1 MKGIVFTEFLDL
13 VEERFGYEMVDT
25 IIEKSDLPSKGSYTA
40 VGTYDHAE
48 MLSLLG
54 NLSHETNIPAN
65 DLLRL
70 YGNQLFDTLM
80 GGYKKH
86 LVNIN
91 SAFELLSAIESYI
104 HVEVR
109 KLYPDAELPYF
120 ETKMLSPNQLRMVYS
135 SERKMWAFGLGLMEG
150 CFKHFNETAQI
161 THTLLTEDGSSV
173 EFIITR
179 NL

>member
-13 VEERFGYEMVDT
+13 VESNYGYEMVDT
-25 IIEKSDLPSKGSYTA
+25 IIQKSNLASNGSYTA
-40 VGTYDHAE
+40 VGTYKHTE

-54 NLSHETNIPAN
+54 NLSNETGVPVD

-70 YGNQLFDTLM
+70 YGNQLFEALM
-80 GGYKKH
+80 AHYSKH
-86 LVNIN
+86 LKNIS
-91 SAFELLSAIESYI
+91 SAFDLLSSIESYI
-104 HVEVR
+104 HVEVL

-120 ETKMLSPNQLRMVYS
+120 EVEIRSENELKMVYS

-150 CFKHFNETAQI
+150 CFRYFNEKAHIEHQ
-161 THTLLTEDGSSV
+161 LLTPDGSSV
-173 EFIITR
+173 LFIITR